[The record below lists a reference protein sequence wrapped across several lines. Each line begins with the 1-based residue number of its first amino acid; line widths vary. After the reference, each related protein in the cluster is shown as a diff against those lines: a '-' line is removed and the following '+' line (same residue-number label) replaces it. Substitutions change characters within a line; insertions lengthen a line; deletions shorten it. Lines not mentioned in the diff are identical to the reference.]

1 MADRGVDL
9 SALPKEV
16 RDQLAELDLELSEGD
31 ITQKGYEKKR
41 AKLLASYISHLPN
54 VDLPLPD
61 VQLSP
66 SRSADPSPSPEA
78 PGPSTSSASRH
89 HRSHRSGGARDER
102 YRSDIH
108 TEAVQAALA
117 KHKEEKMAL
126 PMPTKRRSAF
136 VQSPIDTCTPPDT
149 SSASEDEGS
158 LRRKAALSAALA
170 QTLQSPDYWINR
182 SVQSSSTSSSAS
194 STLSHG
200 EPKSQPQPQPQPAA
214 SLLAD
219 VLAHTRIE
227 NSVPPDVTSSASQDR
242 GSRVDLPPA
251 VRGMSRGQSRSSM
264 LDTADGTLT

>member
-41 AKLLASYISHLPN
+41 AKLLASYIPQLPN
-54 VDLPLPD
+54 AELSLPD

-66 SRSADPSPSPEA
+66 ARSGDPSPEA
-78 PGPSTSSASRH
+78 PGPSTAAKH
-89 HRSHRSGGARDER
+89 HRAHRSGGARDER

-136 VQSPIDTCTPPDT
+136 VQSPMDACTPPDT

-170 QTLQSPDYWINR
+170 QSLQSPDYWINR

-214 SLLAD
+214 SVLAD

-227 NSVPPDVTSSASQDR
+227 NSVPPDVTASTPQDR
-242 GSRVDLPPA
+242 VPGWICPLRFGA
-251 VRGMSRGQSRSSM
+251 
-264 LDTADGTLT
+264 